1 MNSGPPRPASV
12 RQHAGEGMVTRLTDD
27 GWSRWRLY
35 GLGLAALLIIVV
47 PALTLQ
53 RLAADSVNASN
64 WVVHTQAVG
73 ARLYNLQADIRDVES
88 AALTLSKGID
98 SPALQERL
106 QIADRIGVNLTE
118 LAQLVSDSPEQL
130 VRIGKMDSMLER
142 RMALAREIAAST
154 DSPRQRELI
163 EEMTFQYPIRQLV
176 QELQDHEDAL
186 LVKRA
191 AKAREQQQLAS
202 MVTWTAL
209 AVQLLLLGLVLW
221 LLQRQ
226 IGGRADVELR
236 LSKAS
241 ARASAVL
248 QTVREPIVLL
258 DSKLR
263 VVLHNTAFTEL
274 YGVDDADISLQQL
287 QDIGDG
293 AWEDP
298 LVRQRLADVLLRG
311 RELWDFEHQQ
321 RSVDGMHRTMLIN
334 ARRMALP
341 DAEDDVVLMTIS
353 DITVQRAVQQHVED
367 LNHQLEGKV
376 EQMADVNRELEAF
389 SYSVSH
395 DLRAPLRH
403 VAGFS
408 DKLRRHLGEGGDSKT
423 QHYLEV
429 ISNSAQ
435 LMAALIDDLLVYS
448 RLGRGAMRLQRVDMQ
463 SLVADTRA
471 LLDSNLKNEAGEDGK
486 PREVEWKIGRL
497 PVLIGDENMLRQV
510 WLNLLGN
517 AVKYTAARDKAVIEV
532 NAKQL
537 PDGSHQFS
545 VSDNGAGFD
554 MQYASK
560 LFGVF
565 QRLHKASEYP
575 GTGIGLASVRR
586 VLTRHGG
593 RIWADAQ
600 VDQGATFSF
609 VLPQATEASNKDT
622 VE

>member
-1 MNSGPPRPASV
+1 
-12 RQHAGEGMVTRLTDD
+12 MVTRLTDD

-106 QIADRIGVNLTE
+106 QTADRIGVNLTE

-408 DKLRRHLGEGGDSKT
+408 DKLRRHLGEEGDSKT

-517 AVKYTAARDKAVIEV
+517 AVKYTSARDKAVIEV